1 MANPL
6 IPQGVLNRA
15 LTSLSVVDFPDLN
28 VTTGYFGTKV
38 ARMNFEGDA
47 SDYPTTLT
55 GGVPSPRL
63 FQTVSITAYL
73 NKSQPLAAQWEQQ
86 RLLNTTIGDITVVT
100 DSPTL
105 PPFYFYQC
113 VFMNMPDLDLS
124 GESVDYQIMLRG
136 TYPVNSSLFG

>member
-6 IPQGVLNRA
+6 ISQGVLNRA
-15 LTSLSVVDFPDLN
+15 LTSLSVIDIPDLN

-38 ARMNFEGDA
+38 ARMAFEGEA
-47 SDYPTTLT
+47 TDYLPTLT

-63 FQTVSITAYL
+63 YQFVSITAYL

-86 RLLNTTIGDITVVT
+86 RLLNTTIGDVQIVT
-100 DSPTL
+100 DSPVL
-105 PPFYFYQC
+105 PPFYFFNC
-113 VFMNMPDLDLS
+113 VFMNMPDLDLQ
-124 GESVDYQIMLRG
+124 GESNDYQIMIRG